1 VTSPL
6 SPARPP
12 APGRRAF
19 LGSVGA
25 ALIAYPLGASAQQ
38 PLPDRSPRVG
48 VLLGF
53 ANQPTARPYLR
64 DALSEQGW
72 VVNRNIIL
80 EARYANGQLD
90 RLPALASELVALG
103 LEMIV
108 AVGDPAIRAA
118 RDATTTIPIVMG
130 FGSSDPVKSGF
141 VASLARPGGNVTGLT
156 ALASD
161 LNTKRLDLLKQAL
174 PDARR
179 IALLSRSDPS
189 LSEQVIALRTIA
201 PSLGA
206 VLEVV
211 EVNEPGG
218 YDAAFSTIKRAR
230 ADALVVLSDSK
241 FFQDRRRLISLA
253 AKTRLPAAYELRE
266 FADDGGLMS
275 YGPNIFEL
283 YRRVAVVID
292 KILKGAKP
300 ADLPVE
306 QPTKFELVINLKTAK
321 TLGVAIPQSV
331 LLRADQVI
339 E

>member
-1 VTSPL
+1 L
-6 SPARPP
+6 
-12 APGRRAF
+12 GRESD
-19 LGSVGA
+19 L
-25 ALIAYPLGASAQQ
+25 
-38 PLPDRSPRVG
+38 
-48 VLLGF
+48 
-53 ANQPTARPYLR
+53 
-64 DALSEQGW
+64 
-72 VVNRNIIL
+72 IL
-80 EARYANGQLD
+80 EARYANGELD
-90 RLPALASELVALG
+90 RLPALASELVGLG
-103 LEMIV
+103 LEMII

-161 LNTKRLDLLKQAL
+161 LNAKRLDLLKQAL
-174 PDARR
+174 PDTRR

-189 LSEQVIALRTIA
+189 LSEQVTALRAIA

-211 EVNEPGG
+211 EVNAPGG

-241 FFQDRRRLISLA
+241 FFQDRRQLISLA
-253 AKTRLPAAYELRE
+253 AKTRLPAVYELRE

-321 TLGVAIPQSV
+321 ALGLPILQSV

>member
-1 VTSPL
+1 MTLVRQRAL
-6 SPARPP
+6 
-12 APGRRAF
+12 GRRAF
-19 LGSVGA
+19 LISVGA
-25 ALIAYPLGASAQQ
+25 ALIARPLRASAQRQ
-38 PLPDRSPRVG
+38 QSDRWPRVG
-48 VLLGF
+48 VLLVF

-64 DALSEQGW
+64 EALAEQGW
-72 VVNRNIIL
+72 IANQNMIL
-80 EARYANGQLD
+80 EARYANGHLE
-90 RLPALASELVALG
+90 RLPALASELVNLG
-103 LEMIV
+103 FEMIV

-156 ALASD
+156 ALATD

-174 PDARR
+174 PEMRR

-189 LSEQVIALRTIA
+189 LTEQVAAVRSVA
-201 PSLGA
+201 PSIG
-206 VLEVV
+206 VMLEVV
-211 EVNEPGG
+211 EVAEPGG
-218 YDAAFSTIKRAR
+218 YEAAFSTIRR
-230 ADALVVLSDSK
+230 RRVDALMVLSDAK
-241 FFQDRRRLISLA
+241 FFQDRRQLVSLA
-253 AKTRLPAAYELRE
+253 ATIRLPGVYELRE
-266 FADDGGLMS
+266 FAEDGGLIS
-275 YGPNIFEL
+275 YGPNTSEL

-321 TLGVAIPQSV
+321 AFGLTVPQSV

-339 E
+339 Q